1 MTDRDDT
8 GQPDILRR
16 NLFGGIALAMLMPQ
30 PLGAA
35 QVAGRLAGL
44 DAMALTE
51 LKPYV
56 MLADDH
62 PLAARHELS
71 PADLAD
77 TPMIVLGQPPSSEY
91 FTGIFEDA
99 GIVPKVAFRSSNFE
113 MVRGLV
119 GQGLGFALAATRPAG
134 SVSYDGSLLVTRPLK
149 AETRPSRVMLARRR
163 GAKLTRQA
171 ERFIWFCRDFFDL
184 HH

>member
-1 MTDRDDT
+1 
-8 GQPDILRR
+8 
-16 NLFGGIALAMLMPQ
+16 
-30 PLGAA
+30 
-35 QVAGRLAGL
+35 
-44 DAMALTE
+44 
-51 LKPYV
+51 
-56 MLADDH
+56 
-62 PLAARHELS
+62 
-71 PADLAD
+71 
-77 TPMIVLGQPPSSEY
+77 MIVLGQPPSSEY